1 MQCISS
7 NPIGPWPGP
16 NKAPCDA
23 CSPLPQPSC
32 LHTTWASGRSQP
44 WSQTVPHWPW
54 IKISTLPEQ
63 ELFHPLTRRT
73 SPSATEFSVVSPA
86 KQVSVNQ
93 QDFFYWPNATKGTGS
108 CTFEHILLLNNRS
121 STRQRPLRDSTHNI
135 HLTFAVKVYYTET
148 TFNDM
153 QKSP

>member
-1 MQCISS
+1 MQWISS

-86 KQVSVNQ
+86 KQFSVNQ
-93 QDFFYWPNATKGTGS
+93 QYCFYWPNATKGTRS
-108 CTFEHILLLNNRS
+108 CSFQHILLLNNTS
-121 STRQRPLRDSTHNI
+121 STRQRPLRVSTHNI
-135 HLTFAVKVYYTET
+135 HLKFAVTVYCPEM

-153 QKSP
+153 QMSP